1 MNIELKSQEVLELF
15 DKYKE
20 KLGIGDY
27 ELNFGYDFE
36 KEVFL
41 KVNVK
46 GNFTRLNYDTCNSL
60 ILELV
65 SSENKEPY
73 VRLSGEYGKLNM
85 GFTSTKQLKLL
96 TDLIDEL
103 LKINIHELPEYIDF
117 MKIKQEEKEL
127 ENKKKEL
134 EKQLEE
140 QKKEIDKKLEDIKK
154 EVNE

>member
-1 MNIELKSQEVLELF
+1 MNIELKSQKVLDLF
-15 DKYKE
+15 DKYKA

-41 KVNVK
+41 KIQIK
-46 GNFTRLNYDTCNSL
+46 GNFTRLDYNTCNSL
-60 ILELV
+60 ILRLV
-65 SSENKEPY
+65 SNKDKEPY
-73 VRLSGEYGKLNM
+73 VKLSGEYGSLNM
-85 GFTSTKQLKLL
+85 GFTSTNQLKLL
-96 TDLIDEL
+96 TNLIDEL

-117 MKIKQEEKEL
+117 MKMKQEEKEL

-134 EKQLEE
+134 EKRLEE

-154 EVNE
+154 EVKE

>member
-1 MNIELKSQEVLELF
+1 MEIELKSQEVLELF
-15 DKYKE
+15 DKYKT
-20 KLGIGDY
+20 KLGLEDY
-27 ELNFGYDFE
+27 ELNPGYDFE

-41 KVNVK
+41 KIQIK

-65 SSENKEPY
+65 SNKDKEPY

-96 TDLIDEL
+96 TNLMDEL

-117 MKIKQEEKEL
+117 LKLKQKEKEL
-127 ENKKKEL
+127 ENEKKEL

-140 QKKEIDKKLEDIKK
+140 QKKEIDKKLAELNK

>member
-1 MNIELKSQEVLELF
+1 MKIELKSQEVLDLF
-15 DKYKE
+15 DKYKA
-20 KLGIGDY
+20 KLGLDDY

-41 KVNVK
+41 KIAIK
-46 GNFTRLNYDTCNSL
+46 GNFTRLNYNTCNSL

-65 SSENKEPY
+65 SNKDKEPY
-73 VRLSGEYGKLNM
+73 VKLSGEYGNLNM

-96 TDLIDEL
+96 TNLMDEL

-117 MKIKQEEKEL
+117 LRLKQTEKEF
-127 ENKKKEL
+127 ENKKMKL

-140 QKKEIDKKLEDIKK
+140 QKKIIDKKLAELNKAV
-154 EVNE
+154 E